1 MLEIRTQW
9 CKRYSFIQ
17 LCRMF
22 TCSGPCAAALVDR
35 EILGRSVAA
44 LEASVEALGRSPTAL
59 NESEAL
65 GCSAAA
71 LEGSEVLG
79 RSAAALKGS
88 EGAASRGRESAW
100 GRLDG

>member
-1 MLEIRTQW
+1 M
-9 CKRYSFIQ
+9 YMIQ
-17 LCRMF
+17 LQLCKMF
-22 TCSGPCAAALVDR
+22 TFSGPRAATLVDR

-44 LEASVEALGRSPTAL
+44 LEASVEALGRSPAAL
-59 NESEAL
+59 TKPEPL

-88 EGAASRGRESAW
+88 EGAASRGRELAW

>member
-1 MLEIRTQW
+1 MVYTIQL
-9 CKRYSFIQ
+9 Q
-17 LCRMF
+17 LCRIF
-22 TCSGPCAAALVDR
+22 TCSGPRAAALVDR

-44 LEASVEALGRSPTAL
+44 LEASVEAQGRSPAAL

-65 GCSAAA
+65 RCSAAA

-79 RSAAALKGS
+79 WTAAVLEGS

-100 GRLDG
+100 GLLDG